1 MTKSASRFYIAAGAR
16 IRNETALNNLVAR
29 PGAERKDSPAILA
42 PTRRPLSYGRLA
54 SVIGENR
61 EKLRD
66 AGLGANDRVALV
78 LPNGPEMAVALLAA
92 MTAGGAAPLNPNY
105 SRAEFDFYLA
115 NLEAGALI
123 VPAGA
128 KSPAREAARSSG
140 IPVIELESDPSSEAG
155 AFRLSSPPARRPRRD
170 GLPGPDDIALLLHT
184 SGTISKPKLVPLT
197 SSNLCSSAD
206 QIAESLRL
214 SPGDRCLGVMPLFH
228 IHGLVAGL
236 LATLSSGG
244 SIVCSPSFRADDFF
258 EWLRTFRPTWYSAVP
273 TIHQAVLKRAREVP
287 GLPGDHGLR
296 FIRSCSSPLAPSVM
310 SDLEGLFGVP
320 VIEAYGMTE
329 AAHQIACNPLP
340 PRPRKPGSV
349 GLPTGIEIAILDG
362 NGDTVRP
369 GTTGEISIRGRSV
382 TSGYLNDPEAN
393 VRAFTGGWL
402 RTGDLGYL
410 DADGYLFLDGRLKE
424 IINRGGEKISPREVD
439 DVLLSHQG
447 VAQAAVFAVPDERL
461 GEDIAAAVVLRP
473 GSPADEAGIR
483 AYAAGKLAYFKVP
496 RRVMFVE
503 EIPKGPTGK
512 LQRAGLAGQL
522 GLSGG
527 IGTRE
532 SPRAGGEDGFGKE
545 GGTAGGILGLMTKA
559 LGGTQLGPDEGFFE
573 AGGDSIQAAAFL
585 ADLERRFGVDVPIG
599 MFVLNAT
606 ARRLAAIVEGGA
618 SSGPAVLVP
627 VKRGGRLPPFF
638 CVHPHDGRATLYF
651 GLAKRLEEDR
661 PFYAFQAPSDEA
673 LRPAPG
679 GIERMAGRYIEEM
692 CALCPKG
699 PYLIGGYCFGA
710 LVAFE
715 MARRLVA
722 GGADV
727 GLLVLM
733 DGYAPGFPIP
743 SSRGRIRG
751 AAFAFLDRARRVGP
765 LLKYLSHVPS
775 GRKKEYLT
783 RLIRTPIG
791 RSRSSPP
798 ALPGRESDADWRFDP
813 APYTGSAVL
822 IRPGREP
829 WGFRRDPSMG
839 WDRFISG
846 GLIVEN
852 IIGYHRSLIFKPH
865 DRLLAATLDRHL
877 RRAGPAG

>member
-1 MTKSASRFYIAAGAR
+1 
-16 IRNETALNNLVAR
+16 LNNLVAG
-29 PGAERKDSPAILA
+29 PVPERRDSPAILA
-42 PTRRPLSYGRLA
+42 PAREPLSYGRLA
-54 SVIGENR
+54 SVIGENL

-66 AGLGANDRVALV
+66 AGLGANDRIAIV

-92 MTAGGAAPLNPNY
+92 MTAGAAAPLNPNY
-105 SRAEFDFYLA
+105 SRAEFDFYLTD
-115 NLEAGALI
+115 LEAGALI
-123 VPAGA
+123 ALAGA
-128 KSPAREAARSSG
+128 KSPALAAARSSG
-140 IPVIELESDPSSEAG
+140 VPVIELEPDPSSEAG
-155 AFRLSSPPARRPRRD
+155 SFRLSRPPVRRPRRE

-184 SGTISKPKLVPLT
+184 SGTTSKPKLVPLT
-197 SSNLCSSAD
+197 HSNLRSSAGH
-206 QIAESLRL
+206 IAESLRL
-214 SPGDRCLGVMPLFH
+214 SPGDRSLGVMPLFH

-236 LATLSSGG
+236 LASLSSGG
-244 SIVCSPSFRADDFF
+244 SIVCAPGFRADDFF

-287 GLPGDHGLR
+287 GLPGDHSLR
-296 FIRSCSSPLAPSVM
+296 FVRSCSSPLAPSVM

-329 AAHQIACNPLP
+329 AAHQMACNPLP

-349 GLPTGIEIAILDG
+349 GLPTGIEIAILDE
-362 NGDTVRP
+362 NGDAVPP
-369 GTTGEISIRGRSV
+369 GMTGEISIRGRSV

-393 VRAFTGGWL
+393 ARAFTGGRL
-402 RTGDLGYL
+402 RTGDLGYR
-410 DADGYLFLDGRLKE
+410 DADGYLFLRGRLKE
-424 IINRGGEKISPREVD
+424 MINRGGEKISPRGVD
-439 DVLLSHQG
+439 DVLLSHPG
-447 VAQAAVFAVPDERL
+447 IAQAAAFAVPDERL

-496 RRVMFVE
+496 RRVIFVE

-527 IGTRE
+527 IGIRE
-532 SPRAGGEDGFGKE
+532 APRAGGEDDLGKG
-545 GGTAGGILGLMTKA
+545 GGTVEGILGLMTKA
-559 LGGTQLGPDEGFFE
+559 LGGTPLGPDDGFFDTD
-573 AGGDSIQAAAFL
+573 GDSIQAAAFL
-585 ADLERRFGVDVPIG
+585 ADVERRFGVDVPIG
-599 MFVLNAT
+599 VFIVNAT

-618 SSGPAVLVP
+618 SSDPAILVP

-651 GLAKRLEEDR
+651 GLAKRFEDDR
-661 PFYAFQAPSDEA
+661 PFYVFQASSEET

-692 CALCPKG
+692 RALRPEG

-710 LVAFE
+710 FVAFE
-715 MARRLVA
+715 MARRLAA

-727 GLLVLM
+727 GLLALM

-743 SSRGRIRG
+743 SSRGRVRG
-751 AAFAFLDRARRVGP
+751 AAFAFIDRVRRIGP
-765 LLKYLSHVPS
+765 FLEYLSRVPS

-783 RLIRTPIG
+783 RLIRTPVG
-791 RSRSSPP
+791 GSRSGVPT
-798 ALPGRESDADWRFDP
+798 LPGRENDAAWRYDP
-813 APYTGSAVL
+813 APYPGSAVL

-829 WGFRRDPSMG
+829 WGFRREPAMG
-839 WDRFISG
+839 WDKFVSG
-846 GLIVEN
+846 GLVVEN
-852 IIGYHRSLIFKPH
+852 VGGYHRSLIFKPH

-877 RRAGPAG
+877 RRAGAAG